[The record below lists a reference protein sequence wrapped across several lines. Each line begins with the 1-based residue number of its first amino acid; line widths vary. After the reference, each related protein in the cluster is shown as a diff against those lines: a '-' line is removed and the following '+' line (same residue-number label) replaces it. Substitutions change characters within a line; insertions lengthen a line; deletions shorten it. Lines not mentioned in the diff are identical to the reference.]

1 MLTHLRLQG
10 FKSWKDTGDIS
21 LRPITGIFGA
31 NSSGKTS
38 LIQAL
43 LLLKQTAESSDRNL
57 TLHFGDENTLTNL
70 GDFDS
75 VAHGHDPDGA
85 IKVTLGWRSPRQL
98 TIRDTKSR
106 NRVIAASDRVAFDV
120 SVARGRMRNDPA
132 TIAETMSYRIGDAAF
147 GMQRGSNGG
156 GFDLIADASGFAFV
170 RERGRPSSSLRP
182 VKYYGF
188 PDEARASFQNAGFVA
203 DLELALEQQLRTV
216 HYLGPLRADP
226 ERWYAWTGDQPVDMG
241 RAGQSAVAAL
251 LSSAQRG
258 EQIGLGQGRRRR
270 SLEQHVAYWLKQ
282 LGLIHDFRVVRL
294 TADSPLY
301 QVKVRKSAGGPECLI
316 TDVGFGVSQIL
327 PVLVLCFY
335 VPNGST
341 IILEQ
346 PEIHLHPA
354 VQAGLADVL
363 IDAYKRRNVQIIVE
377 SHSEHLLTRLQRRI
391 AEEQLAND
399 DVGLFFCKDRG
410 SCSSITELQ
419 VDPYGN
425 ISNWPTDFFGDEF
438 GEIAAMS
445 LAGIERK
452 LSAGE

>member
-10 FKSWKDTGDIS
+10 FKSWQDTGDIA

-57 TLHFGDENTLTNL
+57 TLHFGDRNTPTDL
-70 GDFDS
+70 GDFGT
-75 VAHGHDPDGA
+75 VVHGPQTTGT
-85 IKVTLGWRSPRQL
+85 IEISLGWQSGKSL
-98 TIRDTKSR
+98 TIRDTKHD
-106 NRVIAASDRVAFDV
+106 DRV
-120 SVARGRMRNDPA
+120 VAKSSDLEFRTRVEAVDGQNGIGISA
-132 TIAETMSYRIGDAAF
+132 STMSYRVGNAVFGIRRATGNDRFELFADTPAFDFAKAA
-147 GMQRGSNGG
+147 
-156 GFDLIADASGFAFV
+156 
-170 RERGRPSSSLRP
+170 GRPWSSLEP

-188 PDEARASFQNAGFVA
+188 PDAARASFQNAGFVA
-203 DLELALEQQLRTV
+203 DLAFALEQQLQSV
-216 HYLGPLRADP
+216 YYLGPLRAQP
-226 ERWYAWTGDQPVDMG
+226 ERLYAWSGERPTDMG
-241 RAGQSAVAAL
+241 RAGESAVAAM
-251 LSSAQRG
+251 LSSAQSG
-258 EQIGLGQGRRRR
+258 EKISLGQGKKRRT
-270 SLEQHVAYWLKQ
+270 LEQHVAYWLKE
-282 LGLIHDFRVVRL
+282 LGLIHDFHVVRL

-301 QVKVRKSAGGPECLI
+301 QVRVQKSAGGPESLI

-335 VPNGST
+335 APKGST

-363 IDAYKRRNVQIIVE
+363 IDAYKRRGVQIIVE

-391 AEEQLAND
+391 AEEQLTND
-399 DVGLFFCKDRG
+399 DVGLFFCEDRG

-425 ISNWPTDFFGDEF
+425 ISNWPNDFFGDEF
-438 GEIAAMS
+438 GEVAAMT

-452 LSAGE
+452 RAAGE